1 MELVQAAQVLGIEME
16 DIQVVDN
23 FHLEKLF
30 EKKNIFQENNFVIKM
45 SLSSKVGPSSP
56 EQKNKPKPE
65 ESKIKAKFKNLLSDA
80 AFNIG
85 SANSGDEIPQEN
97 VEVEMSIGIKSENH
111 FAVANGK
118 KTKTL
123 FCKFCSQMFRHPE
136 NLEKHESAHTSGSE
150 NGITSLTL
158 FPCEV
163 CKKEFSVRGRLKL
176 HMMTHTGEKPF
187 ACNHCEKSF
196 NQSANMKRHIVEMH
210 SNDEFSCNQCENKFK
225 NGRYLRDHVA
235 RVHPGANVAEL

>member
-1 MELVQAAQVLGIEME
+1 M
-16 DIQVVDN
+16 
-23 FHLEKLF
+23 F
-30 EKKNIFQENNFVIKM
+30 KKISFQENYYVIKI
-45 SLSSKVGPSSP
+45 SLSSKVGPSSA
-56 EQKNKPKPE
+56 EQMNKPKPT

-80 AFNIG
+80 AFDIG
-85 SANSGDEIPQEN
+85 SANSRDEIPQEN
-97 VEVEMSIGIKSENH
+97 VEVEMPIGIKSEDDFVVEN
-111 FAVANGK
+111 VR

-176 HMMTHTGEKPF
+176 HMMTHTGERPF

-225 NGRYLRDHVA
+225 NGRYLRDHIA

>member
-1 MELVQAAQVLGIEME
+1 
-16 DIQVVDN
+16 
-23 FHLEKLF
+23 
-30 EKKNIFQENNFVIKM
+30 M
-45 SLSSKVGPSSP
+45 SLSSKVGPSSA
-56 EQKNKPKPE
+56 ERMNKPKNTE
-65 ESKIKAKFKNLLSDA
+65 RKIKEKFKNLRSDA
-80 AFNIG
+80 AFDIG
-85 SANSGDEIPQEN
+85 SAHSRDEIPQEN
-97 VEVEMSIGIKSENH
+97 VEVEMPIGIKSEDDFVVEN
-111 FAVANGK
+111 VR

-210 SNDEFSCNQCENKFK
+210 SKDEFSCNQCENKFK
-225 NGRYLRDHVA
+225 NGRYLRDHIT
-235 RVHPGANVAEL
+235 RVHPGANIAEL

>member
-1 MELVQAAQVLGIEME
+1 M
-16 DIQVVDN
+16 
-23 FHLEKLF
+23 
-30 EKKNIFQENNFVIKM
+30 
-45 SLSSKVGPSSP
+45 P
-56 EQKNKPKPE
+56 
-65 ESKIKAKFKNLLSDA
+65 
-80 AFNIG
+80 
-85 SANSGDEIPQEN
+85 
-97 VEVEMSIGIKSENH
+97 IGIKSEDDFVVEN
-111 FAVANGK
+111 VR

-176 HMMTHTGEKPF
+176 HMMTHTGERPF

-225 NGRYLRDHVA
+225 NGRYLRDHIA
-235 RVHPGANVAEL
+235 RVHLGANVAEL